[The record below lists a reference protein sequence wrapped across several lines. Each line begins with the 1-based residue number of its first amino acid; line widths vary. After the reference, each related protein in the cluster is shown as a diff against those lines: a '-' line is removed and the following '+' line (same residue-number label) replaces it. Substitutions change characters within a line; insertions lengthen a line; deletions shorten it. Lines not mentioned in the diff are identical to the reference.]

1 MWCDYCRQRRK
12 KKNRVSYSILPD
24 TALACCIRR
33 SDRFY
38 RFFFFFRVR
47 FEEKKNTV
55 LYTGRPCFRIVCI
68 CTRYR
73 FVRTIFQDRDT
84 RLQSFII
91 KLLIIIISILISTAP
106 VEVAIIFIL
115 VSSKNNSYE
124 TRTSNTG

>member
-1 MWCDYCRQRRK
+1 M
-12 KKNRVSYSILPD
+12 
-24 TALACCIRR
+24 
-33 SDRFY
+33 
-38 RFFFFFRVR
+38 
-47 FEEKKNTV
+47 
-55 LYTGRPCFRIVCI
+55 
-68 CTRYR
+68 
-73 FVRTIFQDRDT
+73 RTIFQDRDT